1 MGDRIP
7 GIEVMHAEKRQPE
20 ENYSG
25 GNGNNS
31 GGNGNNSGENGNF
44 APIELLSMV

>member
-31 GGNGNNSGENGNF
+31 GGNGNF